1 VQYTIESRQLTNE
14 YTQRSPYD
22 VGTKQTLIEAVSA
35 DEAIGEFVRQSD
47 SELVSLDRPGRGRE
61 AIATV
66 KKKDL
71 LFLVRVYA
79 A

>member
-1 VQYTIESRQLTNE
+1 VQYTIESRQLTSE
-14 YTQRSPYD
+14 YTQRPSYD
-22 VGTKQTLIEAVSA
+22 IGTKETLIEAVSA
-35 DEAIGEFVRQSD
+35 DDAISEFVRLSD
-47 SELVSLDRPGRGRE
+47 SELVSLARPGQGHE

-66 KKKDL
+66 KKQDL